1 MKGAAHRFTSRNV
14 LRVAERRGRV
24 TDATGDAVMEA
35 VDALYLE
42 FAIRHDAPLATLD
55 SRLARAARAEGIR
68 VEP

>member
-1 MKGAAHRFTSRNV
+1 
-14 LRVAERRGRV
+14 
-24 TDATGDAVMEA
+24 MEA